1 MKLFYSL
8 WFFFFSL
15 LANGQK
21 LVKGLVLN
29 DAGQPLVNAAVFINN
44 SCAEATTDIHGNFE
58 LKVPAGRSA
67 LIVASEDYQS
77 FSSIINPKGLPEQ
90 LTVKMQ
96 RKVSQKIHYERHL
109 SAEWVNFFS
118 SYFIGSSANA
128 THCKIKNA
136 NALHFY
142 LSQDE
147 KELDVTTDKPLT
159 IENKALGYTIKY
171 YLESFVFNLQTG
183 MFNYKGYCVYQPM
196 KGSIA
201 RQKAWETNRSEAYY
215 GSLMHFM
222 RSVYRNQ
229 IVEEGF
235 EVRPLKKIKSLPS
248 YQTIKAD
255 TMQRS
260 TTGKDST
267 QALSLFNEDDD
278 YRDQVTNEDNYRNV
292 IGSTITG
299 DSIAYRISETTAG
312 VDFSN
317 FLMVT
322 YRKKEPPVEYEQQ
335 MNGTSMTSQL
345 VLINR
350 RPVEIEWNGTYY
362 DAGDLLVLGY
372 WTWAQN
378 LANSLP
384 YDYTPPNAF

>member
-1 MKLFYSL
+1 
-8 WFFFFSL
+8 
-15 LANGQK
+15 
-21 LVKGLVLN
+21 
-29 DAGQPLVNAAVFINN
+29 
-44 SCAEATTDIHGNFE
+44 
-58 LKVPAGRSA
+58 
-67 LIVASEDYQS
+67 
-77 FSSIINPKGLPEQ
+77 
-90 LTVKMQ
+90 
-96 RKVSQKIHYERHL
+96 
-109 SAEWVNFFS
+109 
-118 SYFIGSSANA
+118 
-128 THCKIKNA
+128 
-136 NALHFY
+136 
-142 LSQDE
+142 
-147 KELDVTTDKPLT
+147 
-159 IENKALGYTIKY
+159 
-171 YLESFVFNLQTG
+171 
-183 MFNYKGYCVYQPM
+183 M

-201 RQKAWETNRSEAYY
+201 RQKAWETNRSDAYY

-235 EVRPLKKIKSLPS
+235 EVRPLKKIKSVPS
-248 YQTIKAD
+248 YQMIEGD
-255 TMQRS
+255 SMQRS
-260 TTGKDST
+260 TTGKDTT

-278 YRDQVTNEDNYRNV
+278 YREQVTNEDNYRDV

-322 YRKKEPPVEYEQQ
+322 YRKKEPPVEYEEQ

-350 RPVEIEWNGTYY
+350 RPVEVEWNGTYY

-384 YDYTPPNAF
+384 YDYTPPKAS

>member
-1 MKLFYSL
+1 MKLFYCL
-8 WFFFFSL
+8 WFFCFSL

-21 LVKGLVLN
+21 ILKGLVLN
-29 DAGQPLVNAAVFINN
+29 DAGQPLVNAAVFINS
-44 SCAEATTDIHGNFE
+44 SCTETTTDIHGNFE

-67 LIVASEDYQS
+67 LIVVSESYQS

-96 RKVSQKIHYERHL
+96 RKLSQKIQYERHP
-109 SAEWVNFFS
+109 SVEWVTFFS
-118 SYFIGSSANA
+118 SYFMGSSANA
-128 THCKIKNA
+128 AHCKIKNA

-142 LSQDE
+142 LSEDE
-147 KELDVTTDKPLT
+147 KELDVMTDKPLT

-183 MFNYKGYCVYQPM
+183 MFNYKGYCFYQPM

-201 RQKAWETNRSEAYY
+201 RQKSWETNRSDAYY

-235 EVRPLKKIKSLPS
+235 EVRPLKKIKSVPS
-248 YQTIKAD
+248 YQMIEGD
-255 TMQRS
+255 SMQRS
-260 TTGKDST
+260 TTGKDTT

-278 YRDQVTNEDNYRNV
+278 YREQVTNEDNYRDV

-322 YRKKEPPVEYEQQ
+322 YRKKEPPVEYEEQ

-350 RPVEIEWNGTYY
+350 RPVEVEWNGTYY

-384 YDYTPPNAF
+384 YDYTPPKAS